1 MDFVRSIRFTIPGKN
16 GKSDV
21 EIYVQEVDGA
31 LKFEIINLDGD
42 GKTPDLRG
50 LFFDLNNDS
59 KLDGLEYS
67 DDFGVISSLQTG
79 NVSNLGHGANMKG
92 KADPFD
98 VGIEFGSAGQGRND
112 VESVSFT
119 LSNTAKNLTLDDIA
133 NTAFGARLTSSG
145 AKLTTVA
152 PAAPDAHNN
161 SYHIFEDGQAGLT
174 GPSKTPAGVVF
185 QVLANDTD
193 ADGNTLTVTHVA
205 GALHGTVTIVDGDDA
220 DLLAGDAVMYTPDL
234 DYAGKDNFT
243 YGISDN
249 HGGTDFADVAV
260 DVTAVADDP
269 LLTYEILAGASVN
282 EIRLVVT
289 ATQNDADSS
298 EFIDRIALSGLPAGV
313 VASEMGVNPGDQPD
327 QLVHEFLLTLPFGQ
341 DINFDL
347 TISAFSEETSNGD
360 QEETSL
366 TVPIAYEHTL
376 ISSSRP
382 IRQPTRA
389 SGTAAISSP

>member
-1 MDFVRSIRFTIPGKN
+1 
-16 GKSDV
+16 
-21 EIYVQEVDGA
+21 
-31 LKFEIINLDGD
+31 
-42 GKTPDLRG
+42 
-50 LFFDLNNDS
+50 
-59 KLDGLEYS
+59 
-67 DDFGVISSLQTG
+67 
-79 NVSNLGHGANMKG
+79 MKG
-92 KADPFD
+92 KAEPFD

-119 LSNTAKNLTLDDIA
+119 LSNTANNLTLDDIA
-133 NTAFGARLTSSG
+133 NMAFGARLTSSG

-161 SYHIFEDGQAGLT
+161 SYQIFEDGQAGLT

-193 ADGNTLTVTHVA
+193 ADGNTLTVTHVQ

-220 DLLAGDAVMYTPDL
+220 DGDAVMYTPDL
-234 DYAGKDNFT
+234 DYAGQDNFT
-243 YGISDN
+243 YAISDN

-313 VASEMGVNPGDQPD
+313 VVSETGVNPGGQPG
-327 QLVHEFLLTLPFGQ
+327 QLVHEFLLTLSFGQ
-341 DINFDL
+341 DIDFDL

-366 TVPIAYEHTL
+366 TVPIAYEHAKSVRADL
-376 ISSSRP
+376 SGNRP
-382 IRQPTRA
+382 EHLGQRQSVHPNRR
-389 SGTAAISSP
+389 PVPRDRYELEQFRRRLHLWPNQR